1 MVVMKPE
8 AIKSFRE
15 ARGWSQS
22 ELAKQLGC
30 DQATVSRMERGA
42 SVARPIE
49 LLLMRLVGDFEVATE
64 SAA

>member
-1 MVVMKPE
+1 MKPE

-15 ARGWSQS
+15 AQGWSQS

-42 SVARPIE
+42 VVARPIE
-49 LLLMRLVGDFEVATE
+49 LLLQRLVGDFAGQET
-64 SAA
+64 AA

>member
-1 MVVMKPE
+1 MKPE

-49 LLLMRLVGDFEVATE
+49 LLLVRLVSDFAAPVETE